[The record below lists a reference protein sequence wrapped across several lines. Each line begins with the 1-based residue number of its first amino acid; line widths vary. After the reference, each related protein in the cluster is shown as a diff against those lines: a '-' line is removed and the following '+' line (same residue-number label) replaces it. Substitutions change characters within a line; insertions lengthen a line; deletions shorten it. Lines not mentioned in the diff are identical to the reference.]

1 MTTQEKRKF
10 IRHDALHLLDYLVL
24 DEEGNPGSYSMGRT
38 IDVSTKGLKL
48 ETVFPLE
55 VNSHLRITLGI
66 EKDLVELEGKIIH
79 AGPQDGRFFS
89 GIIFEKI
96 TEDGKRILA
105 KYIEAFNKQQN
116 KQ

>member
-24 DEEGNPGSYSMGRT
+24 DEEGNPGNYSMGRT
-38 IDVSTKGLKL
+38 IDVSTEGLKL